1 MRPAS
6 GPVVSE
12 PEGSGGQ
19 GIGTAAMLLMA
30 GTVLSRVLGLVRE
43 QVNSYL
49 FGVSDAMAAF
59 TIADNIHT
67 MLFDLVMSGMMQAA
81 LIPVL
86 SQYAAPHQRDELK
99 KITGALLTLTVV
111 VVGTIVVLLE
121 IFAPY
126 AVAAMTA
133 FGGGEEAKGAE
144 TVELTIQLV
153 RLILPAV
160 FLLSISTV
168 LMASL
173 YSLQRFTRPALSL
186 SLRNLAIVTVTL
198 LLGRTA
204 LEVRAIVIGIVVGA
218 VLLIAIQLPGLRD
231 AMPRPNLQFRHPAI
245 RRILLLYLPIFLGL
259 IVNAVALA
267 FDRNLAWGIGEN
279 ALAAMRYATA
289 MNQMILG
296 LVAAAISLAALPTLS
311 RHFSSGNEAAYR
323 LTLARGLRMVTVL
336 VVPAALGLLALSW
349 PAVKLLFFHGETDRA
364 GAIAIWV
371 ALLAYLPG
379 TFFAAFDQVLI
390 FAYYAR
396 QNTRTPQIVGVLA
409 VGVYFLFALSLV
421 NIASSENGRMAG
433 LVGANSAQFIFHA
446 IVMVVLMRRL
456 LASGPDGKR
465 QSLDGG
471 ELARTLK
478 VCLGVGTVMTLLAGG
493 AALLLSLGLPEAG
506 TGLLEFARD
515 AVILGAPVAL
525 GAVVYAAGLLYFQ
538 VDEAR
543 LIQAR
548 VLGLV
553 RR

>member
-1 MRPAS
+1 
-6 GPVVSE
+6 
-12 PEGSGGQ
+12 
-19 GIGTAAMLLMA
+19 MLLMA

-86 SQYAAPHQRDELK
+86 SQYAALHQRDELK

-126 AVAAMTA
+126 AVALMTA

-168 LMASL
+168 LMATL

-204 LEVRAIVIGIVVGA
+204 LEVRSIVIGIVIGA

-259 IVNAVALA
+259 IINAVALA

-349 PAVKLLFFHGETDRA
+349 PAVRLLFFHGETDRA
-364 GAIAIWV
+364 GAVAIWV

-409 VGVYFLFALSLV
+409 VGVYFVFALSLV
-421 NIASSENGRMAG
+421 NIASSENGKMAG

-456 LASGPDGKR
+456 LAVGPDGER

-478 VCLGVGTVMTLLAGG
+478 VCLGVGTLMTLLAGG
-493 AALLLSLGLPEAG
+493 TALLLSLGLPEAEG
-506 TGLLEFARD
+506 FLEFARD
-515 AVILGAPVAL
+515 AVILGVPVAL
-525 GAVVYAAGLLYFQ
+525 GAVVYAAGLLYFR

-543 LIQAR
+543 LIQER
-548 VLGLV
+548 VLGLM